1 VIQSGSVCVN
11 GQSAIHD
18 RIRVKAI
25 EVQEFL
31 MRIYASNVLASACL
45 LAAFLFLPAA
55 TFASPDTPEQRAGEV
70 SRVIPAV
77 SITRGGQSIA
87 ADSKAPIYWQ
97 DVVNKLS
104 SGRARVS
111 LDDGSVVN
119 LGSDSNLRVAK
130 HDAGAQQTELAVGL
144 GKIRIQA
151 QKVSKPNGKFEVR
164 TPAGVAGVI
173 GTDFYV
179 DYENNVMSVIVF
191 EGRVKFCNLTG
202 VCVEVSAG
210 EMSTVHNG
218 DSGGPAAPAQAP
230 AAVVSGALGN
240 TSLEISAQTISAE
253 NTPLGMVTKT
263 LSAHIGT
270 SDSSEG
276 ATIYS
281 GDYLSTDADG
291 VLQVQV
297 GNLAID
303 LKGGSSAHIFRAS
316 YGVIVALNRGTLA
329 YNKPSGQPNVVIVA
343 SDVRITPVVSVA
355 SSGSVSVDD
364 PCNLLIKSQRGQVY
378 VQVGSE
384 SQLVE
389 QGKAFRVRPVS
400 SVSEHSPI
408 SPDADNYHESH
419 QHQPCAGPT
428 QAMKGNPPQAP
439 AHSRFIYV
447 AGAGVAILTIVPV
460 LEALESPNRP

>member
-1 VIQSGSVCVN
+1 M
-11 GQSAIHD
+11 
-18 RIRVKAI
+18 K
-25 EVQEFL
+25 
-31 MRIYASNVLASACL
+31 IYASNPLASACL

-77 SITRGGQSIA
+77 SIMRGGQSIA

-97 DVVNKLS
+97 DVINTLS

-130 HDAGAQQTELAVGL
+130 HDADAQQTELAVGL

-151 QKVSKPNGKFEVR
+151 QKVSRPNGKFEVR

-179 DYENNVMSVIVF
+179 GYENNVMSVIVF
-191 EGRVKFCNLTG
+191 EGRVKFCNLAG
-202 VCVEVSAG
+202 VCVEVSTG

-230 AAVVSGALGN
+230 GAVVSGALGN
-240 TSLEISAQTISAE
+240 TSVEISAQAIPAE
-253 NTPLGMVTKT
+253 NAPLGMVTKT

-270 SDSSEG
+270 SNSSEG
-276 ATIYS
+276 TTIYS

-291 VLQVQV
+291 VLQVRV

-329 YNKPSGQPNVVIVA
+329 YNKPGGQPNVVIVA
-343 SDVRITPVVSVA
+343 SDVRITPVVSGA
-355 SSGSVSVDD
+355 SSGRVSVDD
-364 PCNLLIKSQRGQVY
+364 PCNLMIHSQLGQVY
-378 VQVGSE
+378 VQVGSA

-389 QGKAFRVRPVS
+389 KGKAFRVRPIS
-400 SVSEHSPI
+400 SVSERTSV

-419 QHQPCAGPT
+419 QHQPCQGPAQT
-428 QAMKGNPPQAP
+428 FNNHPPKPPSFSPFTA
-439 AHSRFIYV
+439 V
-447 AGAGVAILTIVPV
+447 AVGVGIVGTTIPIVV
-460 LEALESPNRP
+460 ALESPSRP